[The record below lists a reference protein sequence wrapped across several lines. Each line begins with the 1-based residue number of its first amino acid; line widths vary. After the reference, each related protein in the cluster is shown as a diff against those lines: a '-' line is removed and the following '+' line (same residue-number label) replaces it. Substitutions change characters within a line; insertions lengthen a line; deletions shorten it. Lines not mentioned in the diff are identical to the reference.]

1 MRIIASFIFVL
12 LAATVVFAQQQ
23 PTRAEL
29 EKRRQSILESIRETE
44 DQLAATKKDKTATMG
59 QLRALQ
65 NKLAER
71 QKLIGNI
78 NSEIGQIND
87 NIRSSSN
94 EVTSLKQNL
103 EQLKAGYAQSVRY
116 AYKTRSSY
124 DMLAFL
130 FSSDDFNEALRRIK
144 YLKKYRDHR
153 KEQADKIRVT
163 QGEIVKKIDV
173 LNTAKSQKDVLLTA
187 EMQQRGEL
195 QKESDETNKVVKD
208 LKGKEEQ
215 LLGNIEKDRKAAK
228 QLDRAVAEIIRREIE
243 IARKKAE
250 EEERRRVEEER
261 KKAAAAAAAANMPAP
276 STGKMSVTTN
286 NGNKP
291 VPSGNP
297 SAAGTNRPSTTTTT
311 NNTATI
317 ASNVPVKPRPAP
329 SYNLS
334 LTPEAAALSSNLE
347 SNRGRLPW
355 PVEKGF
361 ISENFGRHP
370 HPVAEK
376 VMVENNG
383 IDIRTTVGASV
394 RTIFDGTVSKVFSID
409 GSSWNVI
416 INHGRYFTVYSGLG
430 SVSVKKDQQVK
441 TKQTIG
447 TVGTDYEGSAVMNFQ
462 IWKDSNKMDPATWI
476 AR

>member
-12 LAATVVFAQQQ
+12 LVASVVHAQQ

-29 EKRRQSILESIRETE
+29 EKRRQGILESIKETQE
-44 DQLAATKKDKTATMG
+44 QLEATKKDKSATMG

-65 NKLAER
+65 NKLNER

-78 NSEIGQIND
+78 NAEIEQINN
-87 NIRSSSN
+87 NIRTSAN
-94 EVTSLKQNL
+94 EVTTLKQNL

-130 FSSDDFNEALRRIK
+130 FSSNDFNEALRRIK
-144 YLKKYRDHR
+144 YLKKYRDYR

-163 QGEIVKKIDV
+163 QGEIVKKLDV
-173 LNTAKSQKDVLLTA
+173 LNSAKSQKDVLLTA
-187 EMQQRGEL
+187 EMQQRTEL
-195 QKESDETNKVVKD
+195 QKESDETNRVVKD
-208 LKGKEEQ
+208 LKGKEKQ
-215 LLGNIEKDRKAAK
+215 LLANIAKDKKAAK

-250 EEERRRVEEER
+250 EEERKRQEEER
-261 KKAAAAAAAANMPAP
+261 KKAAAATAAANANKG
-276 STGKMSVTTN
+276 SNISVTTN

-291 VPSGNP
+291 IPSGTP
-297 SAAGTNRPSTTTTT
+297 SPAGSNKPANTTTS
-311 NNTATI
+311 API
-317 ASNVPVKPRPAP
+317 ASNIPPKPKPTP
-329 SYNLS
+329 TYNLS
-334 LTPEAAALSSNLE
+334 LTPEAEALSSNLE
-347 SNRGRLPW
+347 NNRGRLPW

-361 ISENFGRHP
+361 ISESFGRHP
-370 HPVAEK
+370 HPIAEK

-383 IDIRTTVGASV
+383 IDIRTSVGAGV
-394 RTIFDGTVSKVFSID
+394 RSIFDGTISKVFSID
-409 GSSWNVI
+409 GSTWNVI
-416 INHGRYFTVYSGLG
+416 INHGRYFTVYSGLA

-447 TVGTDYEGSAVMNFQ
+447 TVSADDEGGAVLNFQ
-462 IWKDSNKMDPATWI
+462 IWKDSNKMDPAGWI

>member
-12 LAATVVFAQQQ
+12 LVATVVFAQQQ
-23 PTRAEL
+23 PTRADL
-29 EKRRQSILESIRETE
+29 EKRRQGILASIRETE
-44 DQLAATKKDKTATMG
+44 EQLEATKKDKSATMG

-65 NKLAER
+65 NKLSER

-78 NSEIGQIND
+78 NTEIGQIND
-87 NIRSSSN
+87 NIKNSSSQ
-94 EVTSLKQNL
+94 VTNLKQNL

-130 FSSDDFNEALRRIK
+130 FSSNDFNEALRRIK
-144 YLKKYRDHR
+144 YLKKYREHR
-153 KEQADKIRVT
+153 KDQANQIRVT
-163 QGEIVKKIDV
+163 QGEIVKQIGV

-187 EMQQRGEL
+187 EMQQRSEL
-195 QKESDETNKVVKD
+195 LKESDETNKVVKD
-208 LKGKEEQ
+208 LKGKEQQ
-215 LLGNIEKDRKAAK
+215 LLGNIEKDKKAAK

-261 KKAAAAAAAANMPAP
+261 KKAAAAAAAANVPP
-276 STGKMSVTTN
+276 SSGSKIAVTTN
-286 NGNKP
+286 NGGKP
-291 VPSGNP
+291 IPSGTP
-297 SAAGTNRPSTTTTT
+297 TPAGTNRPAT
-311 NNTATI
+311 TATTSAPV
-317 ASNVPVKPRPAP
+317 ASVTPKPRPAP
-329 SYNLS
+329 VNLS
-334 LTPEAAALSSNLE
+334 LTPEAAALSNSLE
-347 SNRGRLPW
+347 TSRGRLPW

-370 HPVAEK
+370 HPIAEK

-383 IDIRTTVGASV
+383 IDITTGVGAGV

-416 INHGRYFTVYSGLG
+416 INHGRYFTVYSGLA

-441 TKQTIG
+441 TKQSIG
-447 TVGTDYEGSAVMNFQ
+447 TVGANDEGTAVLNFQ
-462 IWKDSNKMDPATWI
+462 IWRDGNKMDPAGWI